1 MQPDAPRSRLPGE
14 PPDRTGPDAPDLT
27 SDPTSDLTPDAAPDT
42 AASPPGLATLARR
55 RLLDRLRGGDPR
67 RMPAVRLRGAP
78 RLHPNV
84 PAEWCRFEN
93 HPAYERLLVS
103 QAAAR
108 SVGVENPFFRVHEGA
123 AGATT
128 RIDGREYVNFSSYD
142 YLGLNGHPRI
152 EQAVLQAVRR
162 YGTSASA
169 SRLVAG
175 ERPIQRE
182 LERELAD
189 WYGAEECVAFVSGHA
204 TNVSTIGCLLGPKD
218 LVLHDAL
225 VHNSVLEGIKLS
237 GAHRRG
243 FAHNDWEQL
252 DALLHELRGNFAR
265 VLIVIEGLYSM
276 DGDVPDLGRFV
287 EIKQRH
293 KAWLM
298 VDEAHSLGVLGT
310 TGRGLAEH
318 CHLPPDHV
326 DIWMGTLSKS
336 LAGCGGFV
344 AGSRA
349 LVELLKYTAP
359 GFVYSVGLSPAL
371 AAASLE
377 ALRMLREQPERVDA
391 LQRNGAFLCGY
402 AKNKGI
408 DTGRSLGFA
417 VTPAI
422 TGSSL
427 RAVQASNALL
437 EQGFNVQPIV
447 HPAVEERAARLR
459 FFVCASHTREQIASA
474 VDALAEVL

>member
-1 MQPDAPRSRLPGE
+1 MQAADNPPPGSAPRSGDAAAE
-14 PPDRTGPDAPDLT
+14 PAAT
-27 SDPTSDLTPDAAPDT
+27 PTHDAAPG
-42 AASPPGLATLARR
+42 AAARPAGLAALARG
-55 RLLDRLRGGDPR
+55 RLLQRLRGQADTAG
-67 RMPAVRLRGAP
+67 PAA
-78 RLHPNV
+78 RLHAAQDPHPQV
-84 PAEWCRFEN
+84 PAAWCRFES

-108 SVGVENPFFRVHEGA
+108 RMDVDNPFFRVHEGA

-128 RIDGREYVNFSSYD
+128 RIDGREFVNFSSYD

-175 ERPIQRE
+175 ERPVQRE

-189 WYGAEECVAFVSGHA
+189 CYGAEECVAFVSGHA

-243 FAHNDWEQL
+243 FAHNDWRQL
-252 DALLHELRGNFAR
+252 DALLHELRGNFER

-276 DGDVPDLGRFV
+276 DGDTPELQRFV

-298 VDEAHSLGVLGT
+298 VDEAHSLGVLGS

-318 CHLPPDHV
+318 CGMPPGCV

-336 LAGCGGFV
+336 LAGCGGFI

-377 ALRMLREQPERVDA
+377 ALRMLREQPERVQA
-391 LQRNGAFLCGY
+391 LRDNGAFLCGY
-402 AKNKGI
+402 AKSRGI

-427 RAVQASNALL
+427 KAVQASNALL

-474 VDALAEVL
+474 VDALARVS